1 MTVCISSAGDTQEAP
16 QQGEQ
21 IMAKKTI
28 GQVITRP
35 GRTVNHPDV
44 TIPIPEDLMTV
55 PGIPVR
61 QNEVDF
67 YSREYPIES
76 QNIDMSADR
85 QWATTVLTPE
95 AYAHRK
101 EHEQLNAP
109 LVEAARHTGE
119 IEPTGTP
126 NLDVDPAVL
135 TETIRQ
141 KARDMGFAE
150 VGFTYLNRDYI
161 YKSKKRWVR
170 FDHVMCLA
178 MEQEYE
184 PTQDIPS
191 MAAEHTHFGTYRTEG
206 AVALELADW
215 IRSLGYHAQIHSP
228 NDNSGAYI
236 PMFVQA
242 GLGQL
247 GANGQLLSPHFGS
260 RARIMM
266 ISTDAPV
273 VYDEPIDYGIHK
285 FCQVCQVCVQRCPAR
300 ALMKEKI
307 WYRGV
312 EKNKLIYKRCRPV
325 MARYLGCGIC
335 MKVCPIQ
342 KFGLQAVM
350 EHYIETGEVLGK
362 GTHQLEG
369 YTLED
374 KGYFGPGELPTFDPE
389 IFDMPHGKVE
399 DVLFE
404 DLKLKLLTNQVTEG
418 PDGDLALRDFAHK
431 VKDYVK
437 SHDMNWE
444 KYGEEA

>member
-1 MTVCISSAGDTQEAP
+1 
-16 QQGEQ
+16 
-21 IMAKKTI
+21 MAKKTI
-28 GQVITRP
+28 GQIITRP
-35 GRTVNHPDV
+35 GRLPNDPPI
-44 TIPIPEDLMTV
+44 TIPIAEDLLTV

-61 QNEVDF
+61 PNEVDF
-67 YSREYPIES
+67 YSREYPLES
-76 QNIDMSADR
+76 QNVDYSADR
-85 QWATTVLTPE
+85 QWAMSVLSPE
-95 AYAHRK
+95 AYEHRK

-119 IEPTGTP
+119 IEPAMAP
-126 NLDVDPAVL
+126 NPEADPVEL
-135 TETIRQ
+135 TERIRQ
-141 KARDMGFAE
+141 KAREMGFGE
-150 VGFTYLNRDYI
+150 VGFTYVNRDYVF
-161 YKSKKRWVR
+161 KSKKRWIR
-170 FDHVMCLA
+170 FDHAICMA

-184 PTQDIPS
+184 PTQTIPS
-191 MAAEHTHFGTYRTEG
+191 MAAEHTHHGTYRVEG
-206 AVALELADW
+206 AAGLELADW
-215 IRSLGYHAQIHSP
+215 LRSMGYHAQVQSP
-228 NDNSGAYI
+228 NDNSGVYI

-260 RARIMM
+260 RARLMM
-266 ISTDAPV
+266 ITTDAPV
-273 VYDEPIDYGIHK
+273 VYDQPVDYGIHK
-285 FCQVCQVCVQRCPAR
+285 FCQECQVCVQRCPAR

-312 EKNKLIYKRCRPV
+312 EKNKLIYKRCRPI

-350 EHYIETGEVLGK
+350 EHYVETGEVLGK
-362 GTHQLEG
+362 GTHNLEG
-369 YTLED
+369 YSIAD

-404 DLKLKLLTNQVTEG
+404 DFKLKLLSDRVPEG
-418 PDGDLALRDFAHK
+418 PAGDAVLREFAHK
-431 VKDYVK
+431 VKDYAV
-437 SHDMNWE
+437 SHSDNWE

>member
-1 MTVCISSAGDTQEAP
+1 
-16 QQGEQ
+16 
-21 IMAKKTI
+21 MAKKTV
-28 GQVITRP
+28 GQIITRP
-35 GRTVNHPDV
+35 GRLPSDPPV

-76 QNIDMSADR
+76 QNVDYSADR
-85 QWATTVLTPE
+85 QWAMTVLTPE

-101 EHEQLNAP
+101 EHEQHNAP
-109 LVEAARHTGE
+109 LVAAARHTGE
-119 IEPTGTP
+119 IEPTTNP
-126 NLDVDPAVL
+126 NPELDPKEL
-135 TETIRQ
+135 TEMLRQ

-150 VGFTYLNRDYI
+150 VGFTYLNRDYV

-184 PTQDIPS
+184 PTQTIPS
-191 MAAEHTHFGTYRTEG
+191 MAAEHTHFGTYQTEG

-215 IRSLGYHAQIHSP
+215 MRSLGYHAQVHSP

-285 FCQVCQVCVQRCPAR
+285 FCQECQVCVQRCPAR

-307 WYRGV
+307 WYRGA

-342 KFGLQAVM
+342 KFGLKACM
-350 EHYIETGEVLGK
+350 EHYVETGGEILGK
-362 GTHQLEG
+362 GTHNLEG

-374 KGYFGPGELPTFDPE
+374 KGYFGPGELPRFDPE

-399 DVLFE
+399 DVLFD
-404 DLKLKLLTNQVTEG
+404 DLKSKLLTEQV
-418 PDGDLALRDFAHK
+418 PDGSQGDLVLREFAHK

-437 SHDMNWE
+437 THSDTWE

>member
-1 MTVCISSAGDTQEAP
+1 
-16 QQGEQ
+16 
-21 IMAKKTI
+21 MAKKKI

-35 GRTVNHPDV
+35 GRLPSDPPY
-44 TIPIPEDLMTV
+44 TIPVPEDFLSV

-67 YSREYPIES
+67 YSREYPIET
-76 QNIDMSADR
+76 QTVEMSADR
-85 QWATTVLTPE
+85 QWAMTILSPE

-101 EHEQLNAP
+101 EHEQLNSP

-119 IEPTGTP
+119 IPPSGTP
-126 NLDVDPAVL
+126 DPNVDPAEL
-135 TETIRQ
+135 TERLRT
-141 KARDMGFAE
+141 KAREMGFAE
-150 VGFTYLNRDYI
+150 VGFTYLNRDYV
-161 YKSKKRWVR
+161 YKAKKRWVR

-178 MEQEYE
+178 MEQDYE
-184 PTQDIPS
+184 PTQTIPS
-191 MAAEHTHFGTYRTEG
+191 MAAEHTHHGTYRTEG

-215 IRSLGYHAQIHSP
+215 MRSLGYHAQIHSP
-228 NDNSGAYI
+228 NDNSAAYI

-260 RARIMM
+260 RARIFV

-273 VYDEPIDYGIHK
+273 VYDQPIDYGIHK
-285 FCQVCQVCVQRCPAR
+285 LCQECQVCVQRCPAR
-300 ALMKEKI
+300 ALMKDKI

-335 MKVCPIQ
+335 MKVCPVQ
-342 KFGLQAVM
+342 KFGLKSVM
-350 EHYIETGEVLGK
+350 EHYIETGEILGK
-362 GTHQLEG
+362 GTHNLEG

-389 IFDMPHGKVE
+389 VFDMPHGRVE

-404 DLKLKLLTNQVTEG
+404 DLKNKLLSNQVPEG
-418 PDGDLALRDFAHK
+418 AEGDMVLRDFAHK

-437 SHDMNWE
+437 SHEGNWE
-444 KYGEEA
+444 KYGDEA